1 MTTTFSVKINE
12 NLKQTLDEYVERF
25 NRPDFIADDPIS
37 IPHRFSKPQDI
48 EITAFWTAILAWGQ
62 RKTIINSANRLFEYM
77 DNAPY
82 DFIKNHQ
89 ETDRKRFEN
98 FKHRTFQPT
107 DALYFLEFLQQFYQN
122 NDSLETAF
130 ARHLNDIGDIEG
142 DIGDI
147 RKDIG
152 DIEYGKKADFIHHI
166 YNVSKKTDPL
176 VLKANQPPK
185 FDIQNLTSNTPS
197 VSTALI
203 GFHKDFFD
211 LPDVPHRTRK
221 HVATPLS
228 KSTCKRLC
236 MFLRWMVRQDDKG
249 VDFGIWH
256 TIKPSQLLMP
266 LDVHVERHARRL
278 GLLTRPQT
286 DWQTVLELTDN
297 LRQFDAADPVKYD
310 FALFGMGIAE
320 KKEFA
325 NFWA

>member
-1 MTTTFSVKINE
+1 MTTTFSVKFNE
-12 NLKQTLDEYVERF
+12 NLKQMLDEYVERF

-130 ARHLNDIGDIEG
+130 ARHLDDFGFG
-142 DIGDI
+142 M
-147 RKDIG
+147 
-152 DIEYGKKADFIHHI
+152 ADFGGSPTSQIP
-166 YNVSKKTDPL
+166 N
-176 VLKANQPPK
+176 PK
-185 FDIQNLTSNTPS
+185 SNTPS

-286 DWQTVLELTDN
+286 DWQAVLELTDN
-297 LRQFDAADPVKYD
+297 LRQFDPADPVKYD

-325 NFWA
+325 DFWA

>member
-1 MTTTFSVKINE
+1 MTNILSVKFQD
-12 NLKQTLDEYVERF
+12 NLKPVLDDYVERF
-25 NRPDFIADDPIS
+25 NRADFITDDPIS

-48 EITAFWTAILAWGQ
+48 EITAFWTSILAWGQ

-89 ETDRKRFEN
+89 EIDRKRFED

-107 DALYFLEFLQQFYQN
+107 DALYFLEFLQQFYQK

-130 ARHLNDIGDIEG
+130 ARHFNDLGIETSDLG
-142 DIGDI
+142 NTPTSQIPNPTP
-147 RKDIG
+147 KD
-152 DIEYGKKADFIHHI
+152 
-166 YNVSKKTDPL
+166 
-176 VLKANQPPK
+176 
-185 FDIQNLTSNTPS
+185 PS

-236 MFLRWMVRQDDKG
+236 MFLRWMVRRDNCG
-249 VDFGIWH
+249 VDFGIWQN
-256 TIKPSQLLMP
+256 IKPSQLLMP

-278 GLLTRPQT
+278 GLLERPQT
-286 DWQTVLELTDN
+286 DWQTVLELTEN
-297 LRQFDAADPVKYD
+297 LRQFDPEDPVKYD

-325 NFWA
+325 DFWA